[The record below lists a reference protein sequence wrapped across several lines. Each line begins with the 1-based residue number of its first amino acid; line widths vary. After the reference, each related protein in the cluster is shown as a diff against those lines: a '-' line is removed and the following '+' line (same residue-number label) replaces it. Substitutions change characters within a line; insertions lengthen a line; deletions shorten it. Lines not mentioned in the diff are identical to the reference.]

1 MPIDP
6 NRPWGRPSAA
16 APSVLPA
23 RLRRGQEEGFQA
35 KSAAAKTVVAKPAKA
50 AAKLKKSAATAKP
63 KKTAAAAAGT

>member
-23 RLRRGQEEGFQA
+23 RLRRGQGGSQA
-35 KSAAAKTVVAKPAKA
+35 KSAAAKTIAAKPAKA
-50 AAKLKKSAATAKP
+50 TAKPKKSAAAAKP
-63 KKTAAAAAGT
+63 KKTAAVAAGT